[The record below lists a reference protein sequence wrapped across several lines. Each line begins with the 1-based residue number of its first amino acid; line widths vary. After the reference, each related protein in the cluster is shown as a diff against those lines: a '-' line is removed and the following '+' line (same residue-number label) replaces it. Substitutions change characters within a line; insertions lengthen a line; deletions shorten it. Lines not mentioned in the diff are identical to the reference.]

1 MSIYCTSVADVSLGE
16 KDLKEDSREQ
26 GTADADVGLDT
37 SSEDT
42 EAEYKFVLIVVLP
55 GTWHC
60 VCTTNA
66 SFHVDRH
73 RPGLTLGSS
82 GYVFFCCCPSSVL
95 RCTAGTFY
103 YYYFTFILIFL
114 KSTFERIASHQLCGS
129 KSAVTI
135 IMVFEFCPLN
145 FDI

>member
-1 MSIYCTSVADVSLGE
+1 MSIYCTSVADASLGE

-42 EAEYKFVLIVVLP
+42 EAEYKFVLIVVLA

-73 RPGLTLGSS
+73 CPGLTLGSS
-82 GYVFFCCCPSSVL
+82 GYVVFLLLSFLCVKMHCRDFLLLLFHIYIDFFEEYL
-95 RCTAGTFY
+95 
-103 YYYFTFILIFL
+103 
-114 KSTFERIASHQLCGS
+114 
-129 KSAVTI
+129 
-135 IMVFEFCPLN
+135 
-145 FDI
+145 